1 MEKKLTVNGN
11 DYNFERTELYFEPDV
26 YKNVFAEKNNKTLH
40 ETIDAK
46 RYIHLKEY
54 VYRNYKNQ
62 LNIPLGLFLKQ
73 LKDNDDLFYKEFL
86 NDHGDAVYSKFRIID
101 RKYLLEK
108 GLYIYCINDELKY
121 IGRSKDPFGKR
132 INNGY
137 GNISPKNCYLDG
149 QSTNCHINSLITK
162 YRRETTLFLSPL
174 KNDTIIVQVE
184 IDLINKYS
192 PEWNI
197 QLK

>member
-46 RYIHLKEY
+46 RYSHLKKY